1 MKKEARMEKD
11 LQKLALRL
19 KIIEMLSRYQKVRHN
34 MQTMAQWKRWL
45 IHPN

>member
-1 MKKEARMEKD
+1 MGHD

-19 KIIEMLSRYQKVRHN
+19 KVIEMLSRLHRARRDMH
-34 MQTMAQWKRWL
+34 TMAQWKRWL

>member
-1 MKKEARMEKD
+1 MEKGVPMEQD

-19 KIIEMLSRYQKVRHN
+19 KIVVMLSRYHQVRRN
-34 MQTMAQWKRWL
+34 MHTMAQWKRWL

>member
-1 MKKEARMEKD
+1 MGND

-19 KIIEMLSRYQKVRHN
+19 KIIEMLSRYQKVRRN
-34 MQTMAQWKRWL
+34 METMAQWKRWL